1 MPTDLRMDD
10 STSLTKKAGKAGSL
24 MLFRKGWGALINLG
38 VMAYLARNIDKS
50 EFGIVVISSNLINFV
65 QVLAISGIG
74 EYVIYYNGEDRK
86 KVLNAAF
93 WLNFFLV
100 LTVALV
106 VVLLSPFWANQFDDP
121 RIRNITW
128 MLLIGFIFSAMNS
141 IPISIF
147 RKSLDFKPM
156 VTIQTIFGTIG
167 QLTSVACV
175 FAGFGVYSLV
185 VPNMVVIPIL
195 CIVLFWKSGFRPSL
209 KSLDVKY
216 WRQIFNY
223 TKHLIGGTAM
233 NKFANE
239 GDTFIVGKL
248 LGMEALG
255 IYDIAYKLAHI
266 LSSHLLPIITT
277 ITLPI
282 LAKNQHDLSIV
293 RVHFLRM
300 VQIIALVFFPAFTA
314 MILFADDIILL
325 LYGIKW
331 TAVIIPFQILC
342 GFAVWRTISSPSASL
357 YGALGRPQITLY
369 FNFVFT
375 PLFLTAVY
383 FSSEYGL
390 IWTCIVVMVTRNLA
404 SLFHFIMSNR
414 LIKIKFHEF
423 YQSFS
428 PILYACLISAV
439 IILGLKLLPI
449 YWMILGLFFV
459 VLFIMTLRQINR
471 RFFDDSVALLK
482 SIIPFKLKK

>member
-1 MPTDLRMDD
+1 M
-10 STSLTKKAGKAGSL
+10 SLSQKAGKAGSL
-24 MLFRKGWGALINLG
+24 MLFRKGWGALVNIG
-38 VMAYLARNIDKS
+38 VMAYLSRNIDKS
-50 EFGIVVISSNLINFV
+50 EFGLVVISANLINFV

-86 KVLNAAF
+86 RVLNAAF
-93 WLNFFLV
+93 WLNFVLV
-100 LTVALV
+100 MSVALV
-106 VVLLSPFWANQFDDP
+106 VILLSPFWAGQFNDP
-121 RIRNITW
+121 RIRNLTW
-128 MLLIGFIFSAMNS
+128 MLLIGFVFSAMNS
-141 IPISIF
+141 IPISIY

-185 VPNMVVIPIL
+185 VPNVIVIPAL

-209 KSLDVKY
+209 KSLDTKY
-216 WRQIFNY
+216 WKQIFNY
-223 TKHLIGGTAM
+223 TKHMIGGTAM

-293 RVHFLRM
+293 RLHFIRM
-300 VQIIALVFFPAFTA
+300 VKIIALVFFPAFTA
-314 MILFADDIILL
+314 MILFAEDIILL
-325 LYGIKW
+325 LYGVNW
-331 TAVIIPFQILC
+331 TEVIVPFQILC
-342 GFAVWRTISSPSASL
+342 GFAVWRTISSPTASL

-369 FNFVFT
+369 FNLVFT
-375 PLFLTAVY
+375 PLFLAAVY
-383 FSSEYGL
+383 FSSDYGL
-390 IWTCIVVMVTRNLA
+390 IWTCIIVMLARNAA
-404 SLFHFIMSNR
+404 SLFHFIMSNK
-414 LIKIKFHEF
+414 LIHISFYEF

-428 PILYACLISAV
+428 PILYACLISAAA
-439 IILGLKLLPI
+439 ILALMLLPI
-449 YWMILGLFFV
+449 FWMFLAVAFV
-459 VLFIMTLRQINR
+459 PLFIITLKLIDRKY
-471 RFFDDSVALLK
+471 FDESVSLLK
-482 SIIPFKLKK
+482 SILPFDFNVKKWFK

>member
-1 MPTDLRMDD
+1 M
-10 STSLTKKAGKAGSL
+10 SLTKKAGKAGSL
-24 MLFRKGWGALINLG
+24 MLFRKGWGALVNLG
-38 VMAYLARNIDKS
+38 VMAYLSRNIDKS
-50 EFGIVVISSNLINFV
+50 EFGLVVISANLINFV

-86 KVLNAAF
+86 RVLNAAF
-93 WLNFFLV
+93 WLNFVLV
-100 LTVALV
+100 MSVALL
-106 VVLLSPFWANQFDDP
+106 VVLLSPFWADQFNDP
-121 RIRNITW
+121 RIRNLTW
-128 MLLIGFIFSAMNS
+128 MLLIGFVFSAMNS
-141 IPISIF
+141 IPISIY

-185 VPNMVVIPIL
+185 VPNVIVIPLL

-209 KSLDVKY
+209 KSLDTKY
-216 WRQIFNY
+216 WKQIFNY
-223 TKHLIGGTAM
+223 TKHMIGGTAM

-282 LAKNQHDLSIV
+282 LAKNQNDFFIV

-300 VQIIALVFFPAFTA
+300 VKIIALVFFPAFTA
-314 MILFADDIILL
+314 MILFADNIILL
-325 LYGIKW
+325 LYGVNW
-331 TAVIIPFQILC
+331 TDVIIPFQILC
-342 GFAVWRTISSPSASL
+342 GFAVWRTISSPTASL
-357 YGALGRPQITLY
+357 YGALGRPHITLY
-369 FNFVFT
+369 FNLVFT
-375 PLFLTAVY
+375 PLFLIAVY
-383 FSSEYGL
+383 FSSQYGL
-390 IWTCIVVMVTRNLA
+390 IWTCIIVMVTRNAA
-404 SLFHFIMSNR
+404 SLFHFIMSNK
-414 LIKIKFHEF
+414 LIQIGFFQF

-428 PILYACLISAV
+428 PILYACLISAG
-439 IILGLKLLPI
+439 IMWALMLLPI
-449 YWMILGLFFV
+449 FWMLLAVAFV
-459 VLFIMTLRQINR
+459 PLFIFTLRIINR
-471 RFFDDSVALLK
+471 QFFDESVSLLK
-482 SIIPFKLKK
+482 SIMPFDLNVKKWFK